1 MRKKSSISN
10 PDIFLSWLFIDMSIV
25 RGLPEELRMNAV
37 SLPDGV
43 NSYAVKVVP
52 QNLTSITSNTA
63 SVAASSG
70 AGTIVE
76 IGVPSTQVI
85 FDVPT
90 VASPNTWIDTAKS
103 CISFRVR
110 YQITP
115 GSTPFADAALDS
127 QLRGCAWN
135 FFNRIFHTSA
145 TGTIIDDV
153 PLTNLAN
160 QNHLQWNYDA
170 AEVDSQALAW
180 GFDYQDASTNSL
192 NTNTGHNIANYA
204 LGGTAST
211 ANSSYYSYSF
221 PLPSSVIGKFCK
233 GMFPIGKVNKLT
245 LTLQTDTTA
254 PITTRIVTATAS
266 ATASL
271 LFVIDN
277 ISLDLQY
284 VDLGEAGSA
293 LLGGGSSAVV
303 HGVTHRV
310 SQSTLAS
317 TTGAVSVLMGLR
329 GSSVR
334 SLTTRC
340 VDGGV
345 TLAASANGIY
355 DSKAM
360 LANSINYYLGGKERV
375 PPNPLN
381 NISQPASVFMRA
393 LHASE
398 AFAER
403 QFKYHGTPREFLIR
417 CASSTAPDAATYQAD
432 QRLID
437 AGSGTNPN
445 YLASWCFAMPLQKVS
460 KSKILDGYNFN
471 GSNQFFEANL
481 QIASYNS
488 LALYFIAEMDI
499 IYVIENGDIMVRS

>member
-1 MRKKSSISN
+1 
-10 PDIFLSWLFIDMSIV
+10 MSIV
-25 RGLPEELRMNAV
+25 KGLPSELRMEAV

-43 NSYAVKVVP
+43 QSYSVKVVP
-52 QNLTSITSNTA
+52 QNLSSITSNSQALTLTA
-63 SVAASSG
+63 NAI
-70 AGTIVE
+70 TE
-76 IGVPSTQVI
+76 LGVPSTQVM
-85 FDVPT
+85 FDIPT

-103 CISFRVR
+103 CISFRVK
-110 YQITP
+110 YNYASGTTAPAAGDI
-115 GSTPFADAALDS
+115 DA

-160 QNHLQWNYDA
+160 QHHLQWNYDA
-170 AEVDSQALAW
+170 AEIDSTALAW

-192 NTNTGHNIANYA
+192 NTNTGHNISPYSGA
-204 LGGTAST
+204 GTIST
-211 ANSSYYSYSF
+211 TVSAYYSYSF

-254 PITTRIVTATAS
+254 PITFRCLNATASAS
-266 ATASL
+266 ATAS
-271 LFVIDN
+271 FVMDN

-303 HGVTHRV
+303 HGITHRV
-310 SQSTLAS
+310 SQSTIAS
-317 TTGAVSVLMGLR
+317 GTSGAVSVLMGLR

-345 TLAASANGIY
+345 SLAASCNGIY

-381 NISQPASVFMRA
+381 VISQPAQVFMRA

-398 AFAER
+398 AFSER
-403 QFKYHGTPREFLIR
+403 QFKYHATPREFLQR
-417 CASSTAPDAATYQAD
+417 CASGTAPDAATYQAD
-432 QRLID
+432 QRLVD
-437 AGSGTNPN
+437 AGSSTNPN

-481 QIASYNS
+481 QIGATNA

-499 IYVIENGDIMVRS
+499 IYVIEGGDIMVRS

>member
-1 MRKKSSISN
+1 
-10 PDIFLSWLFIDMSIV
+10 MSIV

-43 NSYAVKVVP
+43 QSYAVKVVP
-52 QNLTSITSNTA
+52 QNLASITSNTQSITLTA
-63 SVAASSG
+63 NSITEV
-70 AGTIVE
+70 
-76 IGVPSTQVI
+76 GVPSTQVI
-85 FDVPT
+85 FDIPT
-90 VASPNTWIDTAKS
+90 VASPNTWVDTAKS
-103 CISFRVR
+103 MISFRVK
-110 YQITP
+110 YNVACGGTAI
-115 GSTPFADAALDS
+115 AANDLDA

-170 AEVDSQALAW
+170 AEIDSTALAW
-180 GFDYQDASTNSL
+180 GFDFQDASTNSL
-192 NTNTGHNIANYA
+192 NTNTGHNIATFA
-204 LGGTAST
+204 SAGTANTTLSGF
-211 ANSSYYSYSF
+211 YSYSF

-254 PITTRIVTATAS
+254 PITIRCLNATAS
-266 ATASL
+266 ATASAS
-271 LFVIDN
+271 FVMDN

-303 HGVTHRV
+303 HGITHRV
-310 SQSTLAS
+310 SQSTVAS
-317 TTGAVSVLMGLR
+317 GTTGAISVLMGLR

-345 TLAASANGIY
+345 SMAASCNGIY

-381 NISQPASVFMRA
+381 NISQPATVFSRA

-403 QFKYHGTPREFLIR
+403 QFKYHGTPREFLLR
-417 CASSTAPDAATYQAD
+417 CASSTAPDASTYQAD

-437 AGSGTNPN
+437 AGSLSNPN
-445 YLASWCFAMPLQKVS
+445 YLASWCFAMPLQKIS

-471 GSNQFFEANL
+471 SSNQYFEANL
-481 QIASYNS
+481 QIGSTNA

-499 IYVIENGDIMVRS
+499 IYVIEGGDIMVRS